1 MPPHEAVSTERPS
14 ADILRRGDWLIP
26 YYPLIRHGDVQT
38 ILARYWPCSLDPQRY
53 PTQSRFFATDADTT
67 VLAKVNELDSGL
79 AAEQRPTVLALHGLT
94 ACDQAP
100 YMVTSARAA
109 LSAGFD
115 SIRLN
120 MRNCGG
126 TEHLC
131 KTLYHSGLTLDLRR
145 VVDELA
151 PRPVYILGYSMGGN
165 IALKLAG
172 EWGENAPNHV
182 QAVCAVS
189 PPVQLAMCSREIGR
203 LRNRVYEQRF
213 MRRLRA
219 ALRQKMALMPEEF
232 PKRDLSSIKTI
243 WQFDEEV
250 TAPSFGFADAADYY
264 RQSSSAAFIGDI
276 RIPTLVLHAQDD
288 PFIPFRAF
296 DVDAFGKNPWI
307 SLLAPPHGG
316 HVAFLGRSGS
326 WFWGQQQA
334 MRYFGA
340 VSSAG
345 G

>member
-1 MPPHEAVSTERPS
+1 MPLPEAVSSERPS
-14 ADILRRGDWLIP
+14 ADTLRRADWFIP

-38 ILARYWPCSLDPQRY
+38 IVARYWPRSLDPRRY
-53 PTQSRFFATDADTT
+53 PTQSRFFTTDADTT

-79 AAEQRPTVLALHGLT
+79 AADQRPTVIALHGLT

-100 YMVTSARAA
+100 YMVTSAQAA

-131 KTLYHSGLTLDLRR
+131 KTLYHSGLTHDLRR
-145 VVDELA
+145 VVDEFA
-151 PRPVYILGYSMGGN
+151 PRPVCILGYSMGGN

-172 EWGENAPNHV
+172 EWGESAPSHV
-182 QAVCAVS
+182 RAVCAVS
-189 PPVQLAMCSREIGR
+189 PPIQLAMCSREIGR

-219 ALRQKMALMPEEF
+219 ALRSKMALMPREF
-232 PKRDLSSIKTI
+232 PERDLSSIKTI
-243 WQFDEEV
+243 WQFDDEI
-250 TAPSFGFADAADYY
+250 TAPAFGFADAADYY
-264 RQSSSAAFIGDI
+264 RRCSSAAFLEDI
-276 RIPTLVLHAQDD
+276 RVPTLVLHAQDD
-288 PFIPFRAF
+288 PFIPFQAF
-296 DVDAFGKNPWI
+296 DVDAFERNPWI
-307 SLLAPPHGG
+307 ALLAPPHGG

-326 WFWGQQQA
+326 WFWAQQQV
-334 MRYFGA
+334 MGYFAAASPNQG
-340 VSSAG
+340 
-345 G
+345 

>member
-1 MPPHEAVSTERPS
+1 MPLPEAVSTERPS
-14 ADILRRGDWLIP
+14 ADALRRADWLIP

-38 ILARYWPCSLDPQRY
+38 IVARYWPRSLDPQRY

-79 AAEQRPTVLALHGLT
+79 AADQRPTVIALHGLT

-100 YMVTSARAA
+100 YMVTSAQAA

-131 KTLYHSGLTLDLRR
+131 KTLYHSGLTHDLRR

-151 PRPVYILGYSMGGN
+151 PRPVCILGYSMGGN
-165 IALKLAG
+165 VALKLAG
-172 EWGENAPNHV
+172 EWGENVPSHV
-182 QAVCAVS
+182 RALCAVS
-189 PPVQLAMCSREIGR
+189 PPIQLAMCSREIGR

-219 ALRQKMALMPEEF
+219 ALRSKMALMPQEF
-232 PKRDLSSIKTI
+232 PERDLSSIKTI
-243 WQFDEEV
+243 WQFDEEI
-250 TAPSFGFADAADYY
+250 TARAFGFADAADYY
-264 RQSSSAAFIGDI
+264 RQCSSAAFLEDI

-296 DVDAFGKNPWI
+296 EVDAFERNPWI
-307 SLLAPPHGG
+307 ALLAPPHGG

-326 WFWGQQQA
+326 WFWAQQQV
-334 MRYFGA
+334 MRYFREIASLYG
-340 VSSAG
+340 
-345 G
+345 

>member
-1 MPPHEAVSTERPS
+1 MPPPEAVSTERPS
-14 ADILRRGDWLIP
+14 ADVLRRADWLIP
-26 YYPLIRHGDVQT
+26 YYPLIRHGDAQT
-38 ILARYWPCSLDPQRY
+38 IVARYWPRSLHPHRY

-67 VLAKVNELDSGL
+67 VLAKVNEPDSGPP
-79 AAEQRPTVLALHGLT
+79 AEQRLTVIALHGLT

-100 YMVTSARAA
+100 YMVTSAQAA
-109 LSAGFD
+109 LSAGFA

-131 KTLYHSGLTLDLRR
+131 KTLYHSGLTHDLRR

-151 PRPVYILGYSMGGN
+151 PRPVCILGYSMGGN

-172 EWGENAPNHV
+172 EWGENVPSHV
-182 QAVCAVS
+182 RAVCAVS
-189 PPVQLAMCSREIGR
+189 PPIQLAMCSREIGR

-219 ALRQKMALMPEEF
+219 ALRSKMALMPQEF
-232 PKRDLSSIKTI
+232 PERDLSSIKTI
-243 WQFDEEV
+243 WQFDEEI
-250 TAPSFGFADAADYY
+250 TAPAFGFEDAADYY
-264 RQSSSAAFIGDI
+264 RQCSSAAVLEDI

-296 DVDAFGKNPWI
+296 EVDAFERNPWI
-307 SLLAPPHGG
+307 ALLAPPHGG

-326 WFWGQQQA
+326 WFWAQQQV
-334 MRYFGA
+334 MGYFGA
-340 VSSAG
+340 VTG
-345 G
+345 LNG

>member
-1 MPPHEAVSTERPS
+1 MPPHEAVATERPS

-26 YYPLIRHGDVQT
+26 YYPLIRDGDVQT
-38 ILARYWPCSLDPQRY
+38 IVARYWPRSLDTRRFPTKSRY
-53 PTQSRFFATDADTT
+53 FQTDADTT
-67 VLAKVNELDSGL
+67 VLAKVNEANSGL
-79 AAEQRPTVLALHGLT
+79 PADQRATVLSLHGLV

-100 YMVTSARAA
+100 YMITSAQAA
-109 LSAGFD
+109 LSVGFD
-115 SIRLN
+115 SVRLN

-131 KTLYHSGLTLDLRR
+131 KTLYHSGLTHDLRR

-172 EWGENAPNHV
+172 EWGECAPSHV
-182 QAVCAVS
+182 RAVCAIS
-189 PPVQLAMCSREIGR
+189 PPVQLAMCSREMGR
-203 LRNRVYEQRF
+203 PRNWVYELRF
-213 MRRLRA
+213 RRRLKAAMRR
-219 ALRQKMALMPEEF
+219 KMALMPEEF
-232 PKRDLSSIKTI
+232 PERDFSSMKTL
-243 WQFDEEV
+243 WQFDDQI
-250 TAPSFGFADAADYY
+250 TAPAFGFADAADYY
-264 RQSSSAAFIGDI
+264 DQCSSAAFLGDI

-288 PFIPFRAF
+288 PFIPFQAF
-296 DVDAFGKNPWI
+296 DVDTFGQNPWI

-334 MRYFGA
+334 MQYFGA
-340 VSSAG
+340 VSSAYG
-345 G
+345 

>member
-1 MPPHEAVSTERPS
+1 M
-14 ADILRRGDWLIP
+14 IP

-38 ILARYWPCSLDPQRY
+38 IVARYWPRSLDPQRY

-67 VLAKVNELDSGL
+67 VLAKVNELDSGR
-79 AAEQRPTVLALHGLT
+79 AADQRPTVLALHGLT

-100 YMVTSARAA
+100 YMVTSAQAA

-131 KTLYHSGLTLDLRR
+131 KTLYHSGLTHDLRR

-165 IALKLAG
+165 VALKLAG
-172 EWGENAPNHV
+172 EWGENAPDHV
-182 QAVCAVS
+182 RAICAVS
-189 PPVQLAMCSREIGR
+189 PPVQLAMCAREIGR

-264 RQSSSAAFIGDI
+264 RQSSSAAFLGDI

-288 PFIPFRAF
+288 PFIPFDAF
-296 DVDAFGKNPWI
+296 DLPSLRENPWL
-307 SLLAPPHGG
+307 SFLSPRHGG
-316 HVAFLGRSGS
+316 HVAFLAKGRHR
-326 WFWGQQQA
+326 FWAQIQA
-334 MRYFGA
+334 MRFFRA
-340 VSSAG
+340 IQP
-345 G
+345 